1 MRDLADQLPED
12 GEPDAPGRRRQ
23 RPAQHVERPQ
33 EVLQRLLML
42 PAPEQRLADLP
53 RQHGLLDRFTAVAES
68 PLVGGYHLAVAPASA
83 SASPA
88 MAPAW
93 SAALKRY
100 AWAFSHSSARA
111 K

>member
-1 MRDLADQLPED
+1 MPQADV
-12 GEPDAPGRRRQ
+12 GSGRPSTLNARRKCSSACSCCP
-23 RPAQHVERPQ
+23 RR
-33 EVLQRLLML
+33 
-42 PAPEQRLADLP
+42 EQRLADLP